1 MFDTPAVTPIT
12 LPVPEPIV
20 IALPPVLHTPPFT
33 PSASAVVAPMHTLP
47 APVIAVGVAFTV
59 TVFVAAQPATI

>member
-1 MFDTPAVTPIT
+1 MFDEPVVTPVT

-20 IALPPVLHTPPFT
+20 NALPPALHTPPLT
-33 PSASAVVAPMHTLP
+33 PSASVVVAPTHTLP